1 MRGLQSRLNKLE
13 LVWNTAKAPRSV
25 FRVIVSAIAKP
36 LNWETS
42 KCTRTLSANGSLL
55 EVLIL
60 DGNCRDASE
69 KEFDQFVARFPLT
82 RTRKSLPIMNNN
94 GRKH

>member
-1 MRGLQSRLNKLE
+1 LTTTACAGGVVGWRL
-13 LVWNTAKAPRSV
+13 PRSV

-42 KCTRTLSANGSLL
+42 KCTRTLGANGSLL

-60 DGNCRDASE
+60 DGNCRDVSA
-69 KEFDQFVARFPLT
+69 KELDQFVGRFPFS
-82 RTRKSLPIMNNN
+82 RS
-94 GRKH
+94 

>member
-1 MRGLQSRLNKLE
+1 MRALQSRLNKLE
-13 LVWNTAKAPRSV
+13 LVWNMAKEPRSV

-42 KCTRTLSANGSLL
+42 TCTRTLSANGSLL

-60 DGNCRDASE
+60 DGNCGDVSDQ
-69 KEFDQFVARFPLT
+69 EFDQFVGRFPLS
-82 RTRKSLPIMNNN
+82 R
-94 GRKH
+94 H

>member
-13 LVWNTAKAPRSV
+13 LVWNTGKGPRSV
-25 FRVIVSAIAKP
+25 FGVIVSAVAKP

-60 DGNCRDASE
+60 DGNFRDVSA
-69 KEFDQFVARFPLT
+69 KELDQFVGRFPFS
-82 RTRKSLPIMNNN
+82 RS
-94 GRKH
+94 